1 MRIAQ
6 LFCCF
11 AELSLLLH
19 CETVLIIKRKDKM
32 KKTFNLFVALMAV
45 VVMASC
51 AGKKSTDALNGEWS
65 VVSVGEL
72 VVPDSVDA
80 FMGFDVAE
88 QLVYGCAGCNQLTGA
103 LPAEVNPEVP
113 MFSAMGSTRM
123 MCADMTVEDA
133 LLPALGQVVDFKVEG
148 DNLYLIDASGTTIV
162 TLAKR

>member
-1 MRIAQ
+1 MRKV
-6 LFCCF
+6 
-11 AELSLLLH
+11 
-19 CETVLIIKRKDKM
+19 T
-32 KKTFNLFVALMAV
+32 NLFIALMAV
-45 VVMASC
+45 GVMVSC
-51 AGKKSTDALNGEWS
+51 TRKKAFDMLDGEWS
-65 VVSVGEL
+65 VVSVGEM

-80 FMGFDVAE
+80 FIGFDIAG
-88 QLVYGCAGCNQLTGA
+88 QLVYGCTGCNQLTGA

-148 DNLYLIDASGTTIV
+148 DNLYLIDAAGTTVV